1 MNRACIA
8 IVDGTSAR
16 LYAYQRVDED
26 LPTLV
31 EEKRLSD
38 AGRGTKDAQFANEV
52 VSELETIA
60 TSQGFDHVILVASPT
75 MLAHLHTYETRL
87 TRHGI
92 RVDEV
97 LRDLTRL
104 TSPQIHD
111 HLASLNVIEPRKRAA
126 AAQR

>member
-16 LYAYQRVDED
+16 LYAYQRVEGEQSSM
-26 LPTLV
+26 V
-31 EEKRLSD
+31 EEKQLSD
-38 AGRGTKDAQFANEV
+38 AGRGTKDSEFANEV
-52 VSELETIA
+52 VCEVEEIA
-60 TSQGFDHVILVASPT
+60 TTQGFDHVILVASPT
-75 MLAHLHTYETRL
+75 MLAHLRAFETRL

-92 RVDEV
+92 YIDEV

-111 HLASLNVIEPRKRAA
+111 HLASLNVIAPRKRVA